1 MKESM
6 TKKKILG
13 NTLLFVGMMAYIL
26 LFGALFG
33 QNNILIGVSTI
44 TAMLMLLERDLTI
57 HPVQNTIKF
66 AGLNL
71 LTGIAAFAAGFSV
84 WTAVPIHF
92 LMMFIISYTLIFNLK
107 NPLYLPFSLQYLF
120 LIATPVT
127 GDELPLRLAGLVVG
141 AISIMA
147 LQMIANRKRISKN
160 GDPIV
165 ISVCSSL
172 LEKID
177 KKISGEVTIE
187 MDTAIRKSIGS
198 LRSMI
203 YDQREEDYYLTE
215 EGILRLNITAALEK
229 IDTLLDSLEPRHAEG
244 KVIQDVRM
252 ILNKAVEEDS
262 KDIDA
267 AELSKASEEV
277 MDSYRTNPPQSSMQL
292 RLLNNID
299 YLTDSLLALQQLAPE
314 KRKIIRK
321 IEEVP
326 LKFKKF
332 TLNSA
337 PHHVSSLKMSYAIRM
352 ATGIAITGFLMDFF
366 NLAEGRWMMFTVLS
380 VIIPFYEQSHKKMR
394 DRIFATIVGGI
405 LVWIIFSIF
414 QNTTVR
420 TGLLLFAGYLMSY
433 VKVYRYSTILVTFSA
448 IGSVVLITGETQF
461 LTVERLFMVLAG
473 VCIALLINRFVFP
486 YKLSDANVHMG
497 KMSNDILSEMLKE
510 AKDAI
515 NGNAAVGSHSMK
527 NLLIISTMVEER
539 ARVNLQAAGTDV
551 ADELFASRRL
561 VSNTLYELLM
571 WKEVHGMN
579 EEISLE
585 SVEILERIEACWSTG
600 TSYSALIEQ
609 LHASL
614 LSEPIL
620 ENKIIISML
629 LETAD
634 EFELIRIDDER
645 MKPNAEK

>member
-1 MKESM
+1 M
-6 TKKKILG
+6 TKKNIIG

-33 QNNILIGVSTI
+33 QNNILVGVSTI

-57 HPVQNTIKF
+57 HPVQNTVKF

-120 LIATPVT
+120 LLAIPVT
-127 GDELPLRLAGLVVG
+127 GSELPLRLAGLVVG

-147 LQMIANRKRISKN
+147 LQLLANRKRISKN

-165 ISVCSSL
+165 KSVCTSL
-172 LEKID
+172 LAKID
-177 KKISGEVTIE
+177 KKIAGEESSE
-187 MDTAIRKSIGS
+187 MDSAIRKSIGS

-215 EGILRLNITAALEK
+215 EGRLRLNITAALEK

-244 KVIQDVRM
+244 QVIQDVRM
-252 ILNKAVEEDS
+252 ILNKAVEGDPKE
-262 KDIDA
+262 IDA
-267 AELSKASEEV
+267 TELSKASEVV
-277 MDSYRTNPPQSSMQL
+277 MQSYRTAPPQSAMQL

-299 YLTDSLLALQQLAPE
+299 YLTDSLLALQQLAPD
-314 KRKIIRK
+314 KRKITKK
-321 IEEVP
+321 IEEIP

-332 TLNSA
+332 TLN
-337 PHHVSSLKMSYAIRM
+337 PTPRHVSSLKMSYAIRM
-352 ATGIAITGFLMDFF
+352 ATGIAISGFIMDFF

-394 DRIFATIVGGI
+394 DRIFATIVGAT
-405 LVWIIFSIF
+405 LVWIVFAVF
-414 QNTTVR
+414 QATAVR

-448 IGSVVLITGETQF
+448 IGSVALITGETQF

-473 VCIALLINRFVFP
+473 VCIALLINKFVLP
-486 YKLSDANVHMG
+486 YKLTDANIHLG
-497 KMSNDILSEMLKE
+497 SMSNDTLTEMLKE
-510 AKDAI
+510 AKDSI
-515 NGNAAVGSHSMK
+515 NGHAAIGSHSIK
-527 NLLIISTMVEER
+527 NLLIISTMIEER
-539 ARVNLQAAGTDV
+539 ARVNLQAAGTDA
-551 ADELFASRRL
+551 ADELFAPRRL
-561 VSNTLYELLM
+561 ASNTLYELLM
-571 WKEVHGMN
+571 WKEMHGMN
-579 EEISLE
+579 GEISKR
-585 SVEILERIEACWSTG
+585 SVAILGEIETCWSTG
-600 TSYSALIEQ
+600 TSYTALIDQ
-609 LHASL
+609 LHHSL
-614 LSEPIL
+614 VGEPVL
-620 ENKIIISML
+620 ENKIILSML
-629 LETAD
+629 LDSAE
-634 EFELIRIDDER
+634 EFDQIRKEDKKV
-645 MKPNAEK
+645 KPDLGI

>member
-1 MKESM
+1 M
-6 TKKKILG
+6 TKKKIIG
-13 NTLLFVGMMAYIL
+13 NTLLFVGIMAYIL

-33 QNNILIGVSTI
+33 QNNILIGVATI

-57 HPVQNTIKF
+57 HPVQNTVKF

-92 LMMFIISYTLIFNLK
+92 VMMFIISYTLIFNLK

-120 LIATPVT
+120 LLAIPVT
-127 GDELPLRLAGLVVG
+127 GAELPLRLVGLVVG

-147 LQMIANRKRISKN
+147 LQMLVNRKRISKN

-165 ISVCSSL
+165 KSVCTSL
-172 LEKID
+172 LGKID
-177 KKISGEVTIE
+177 KKLAGEDSTE

-215 EGILRLNITAALEK
+215 EGRLRLNITAALEK
-229 IDTLLDSLEPRHAEG
+229 MDTLLDTLEPRHAEG

-252 ILNKAVEEDS
+252 ILNKALEGDS
-262 KDIDA
+262 KEINA
-267 AELSKASEEV
+267 RELSKASEEV
-277 MDSYRTNPPQSSMQL
+277 MQSYMTEPPQSSTQL

-299 YLTDSLLALQQLAPE
+299 YLTDSLLALQQLTPE
-314 KRKIIRK
+314 KRKITRK
-321 IEEVP
+321 IEEIP

-332 TLNSA
+332 TLNAA
-337 PHHVSSLKMSYAIRM
+337 PLHVSSLKMSYAVRM
-352 ATGIAITGFLMDFF
+352 ATGIAISGFLMDFF
-366 NLAEGRWMMFTVLS
+366 DLTEGRWMMFTVLS

-394 DRIFATIVGGI
+394 DRIFATVVGAT
-405 LVWIIFSIF
+405 LVWIVFSIF
-414 QNTTVR
+414 QVTAVR

-448 IGSVVLITGETQF
+448 IGSVALISGETQF
-461 LTVERLFMVLAG
+461 LTVERLLMVLAG
-473 VCIALLINRFVFP
+473 VFIALLINRFVLP
-486 YKLSDANVHMG
+486 YKMTDANVNLG
-497 KMSNDILSEMLKE
+497 RMSNDTLTEMLKE

-527 NLLIISTMVEER
+527 NLLIISTMIEER

-551 ADELFASRRL
+551 ADELFAPRRL
-561 VSNTLYELLM
+561 ASNTLYELLM
-571 WKEVHGMN
+571 WKEMHGMK
-579 EEISLE
+579 EEISLRVVAFLQQIE
-585 SVEILERIEACWSTG
+585 TCWLTGVTYSSVVKH
-600 TSYSALIEQ
+600 
-609 LHASL
+609 LHLTLASD
-614 LSEPIL
+614 PIL
-620 ENKIIISML
+620 ENRIILSIV
-629 LETAD
+629 LEIAE
-634 EFELIRIDDER
+634 EFEQIQTEDEKV
-645 MKPNAEK
+645 KPHLGE

>member
-1 MKESM
+1 M
-6 TKKKILG
+6 TKKDIIG
-13 NTLLFVGMMAYIL
+13 NTLLFAGMMAYIL
-26 LFGALFG
+26 LFGAVFG
-33 QNNILIGVSTI
+33 QNNILIGVATI

-57 HPVQNTIKF
+57 HPVQNTVKF

-84 WTAVPIHF
+84 WAAVPIHF
-92 LMMFIISYTLIFNLK
+92 VMMFIISYTLIFNLK

-120 LIATPVT
+120 LLAIPVT
-127 GDELPLRLAGLVVG
+127 SAELPLRLAGLVVG

-147 LQMIANRKRISKN
+147 LQMLVNRKRISKN

-165 ISVCSSL
+165 KSVCASL
-172 LEKID
+172 LGKID
-177 KKISGEVTIE
+177 KKLAGEDSAD

-215 EGILRLNITAALEK
+215 EGRLRLNITAALEK
-229 IDTLLDSLEPRHAEG
+229 VDTLLDTLEPRHAEG

-252 ILNKAVEEDS
+252 ILNKAIEGDS
-262 KDIDA
+262 KEIHA
-267 AELSKASEEV
+267 VELSKASEEV
-277 MDSYRTNPPQSSMQL
+277 MQSYMTEPPQSSTQL

-299 YLTDSLLALQQLAPE
+299 YLTDSLLALQQLTPE
-314 KRKIIRK
+314 KRKITRK
-321 IEEVP
+321 IEEIP

-337 PHHVSSLKMSYAIRM
+337 PLHVSSLKMSYAIRM
-352 ATGIAITGFLMDFF
+352 ATGIAISGFIMDFF
-366 NLAEGRWMMFTVLS
+366 DLAEGRWMMFTVLS

-394 DRIFATIVGGI
+394 DRIFATIVGAT
-405 LVWIIFSIF
+405 LVWIVFSIF
-414 QNTTVR
+414 QVTAVR

-448 IGSVVLITGETQF
+448 IGSVALISGETQF
-461 LTVERLFMVLAG
+461 LTVERLVMVLAG
-473 VCIALLINRFVFP
+473 VCIALLINRFVLP
-486 YKLSDANVHMG
+486 YKLSDANVNLG
-497 KMSNDILSEMLKE
+497 RMSNDTLTEMLKE

-515 NGNAAVGSHSMK
+515 NGNATVGSHSMK

-561 VSNTLYELLM
+561 ASNTLYELLM
-571 WKEVHGMN
+571 WKEIHGMK
-579 EEISLE
+579 EEISIR
-585 SVEILERIEACWSTG
+585 SIAILDQIETSWSTG
-600 TSYSALIEQ
+600 SAYSGVIKQ
-609 LHASL
+609 LHHSL
-614 LSEPIL
+614 TSEPVL
-620 ENKIIISML
+620 ANKIILSML
-629 LETAD
+629 LEIAE
-634 EFELIRIDDER
+634 EFEQIRAEDEKV
-645 MKPNAEK
+645 KPNLEK

>member
-1 MKESM
+1 M
-6 TKKKILG
+6 TKKKIIG
-13 NTLLFVGMMAYIL
+13 NTLLFAGMMAYIL
-26 LFGALFG
+26 LFGAVFG

-57 HPVQNTIKF
+57 HPVQNTVKF

-71 LTGIAAFAAGFSV
+71 LTGIAAFLAGFSV

-92 LMMFIISYTLIFNLK
+92 VMMFIISYTLIFNLK

-120 LIATPVT
+120 LLAIPVT
-127 GDELPLRLAGLVVG
+127 AAELPLRLAGLVVG

-147 LQMIANRKRISKN
+147 LQMLANRKRISKN

-165 ISVCSSL
+165 KSVCTSL

-177 KKISGEVTIE
+177 KKLAGEETDE

-215 EGILRLNITAALEK
+215 EGRLRLNITAALEK
-229 IDTLLDSLEPRHAEG
+229 IDTLLNSLEPRHAEG
-244 KVIQDVRM
+244 QVIQDVRM
-252 ILNKAVEEDS
+252 ILNKVVEGDAKE
-262 KDIDA
+262 IDA
-267 AELSKASEEV
+267 ADLSRTSEEV
-277 MDSYRTNPPQSSMQL
+277 MQSYRTAPPQSSTQL

-299 YLTDSLLALQQLAPE
+299 YLTDSLLALEQIEPD
-314 KRKIIRK
+314 KRKITKK
-321 IEEVP
+321 IEEIP

-332 TLNSA
+332 TLNST
-337 PHHVSSLKMSYAIRM
+337 PRHVSSLKMSYAIRM
-352 ATGIAITGFLMDFF
+352 ATGIAISGFIMDFF

-394 DRIFATIVGGI
+394 DRIFATIVGAV
-405 LVWIIFSIF
+405 LVWIVFAIF
-414 QNTTVR
+414 QATSVR

-448 IGSVVLITGETQF
+448 IGSVALITGETQF

-486 YKLSDANVHMG
+486 YKLTDANIHLG
-497 KMSNDILSEMLKE
+497 NMSNDTLTEMLKE

-515 NGNAAVGSHSMK
+515 NGHAAIGSHSIK

-539 ARVNLQAAGTDV
+539 ARVNLQAAGTDA
-551 ADELFASRRL
+551 ADGLFAPRRL
-561 VSNTLYELLM
+561 ASNTLYELLM
-571 WKEVHGMN
+571 WKEMHGMN
-579 EEISLE
+579 EDISKIA
-585 SVEILERIEACWSTG
+585 VTILEQIETCWSKG
-600 TSYSALIEQ
+600 EPYSSLIEQ
-609 LHASL
+609 LRLSL
-614 LSEPIL
+614 IDEPIL
-620 ENKIIISML
+620 ENKIILSML
-629 LETAD
+629 LDAAEEFDQIRTQD
-634 EFELIRIDDER
+634 EQV
-645 MKPNAEK
+645 KPVFGV